1 MAPRTKGKSH
11 APPPTAA
18 GAAVVPVLP
27 DPITVPAGDSPP
39 APSEPA
45 TQPQKNSQKKD
56 PRKAKANEKEAKPEK
71 GSTKKPFI
79 RGKAALKQY
88 WQEIAVLAPPDM
100 PLDTLKG
107 AVQNMRKIAVTQLKQ
122 KGTFKLHGICE
133 MRVRHVKGRDAGSS
147 KLFGKAIEVKARPA
161 HKKVIVKVTKCLADN
176 VVREANM

>member
-1 MAPRTKGKSH
+1 MAPRTKGKSN
-11 APPPTAA
+11 APPPT
-18 GAAVVPVLP
+18 AAVVPVLP
-27 DPITVPAGDSPP
+27 TDPITVPAGDSPP
-39 APSEPA
+39 APSELA
-45 TQPQKNSQKKD
+45 TQPQKKKT
-56 PRKAKANEKEAKPEK
+56 AKPEK
-71 GSTKKPFI
+71 GSTKKKYI

-88 WQEIAVLAPPDM
+88 WQEIAILAPPDM
-100 PLDTLKG
+100 PLDTLKD

-133 MRVRHVKGRDAGSS
+133 MRVRHVKGRDAGAS